1 MLTKINDR
9 LNRALSIIT
18 AVVLIA
24 MMLHVVTHALLRF
37 LFSSPIYGTN
47 EMVQYWYLPLVALL
61 GIPAAQLQKQ
71 HITVTLATGRMNYW
85 NAAIFKIAAALVG
98 AVVSVLWAW
107 FGFEEALHRMSIGA
121 TAGVTDVTIWPVYF
135 LVPLTFIILAALYV
149 VEMIA
154 VRHAEDPEAP
164 LVDETA
170 DEIETA
176 ARP

>member
-18 AVVLIA
+18 AVVLIV
-24 MMLHVVTHALLRF
+24 MMLHVVAHAVLRF

-71 HITVTLATGRMNYW
+71 HITVTLVTGRMNFW
-85 NAAIFKIAAALVG
+85 NAAIFKITAALLG
-98 AVVSVLWAW
+98 AGVSLLWAW

-135 LVPLTFIILAALYV
+135 LVPLTFLLLAALYV

-154 VRHAEDPEAP
+154 VRHADDPEEP
-164 LVDETA
+164 LVSETA
-170 DEIETA
+170 DEVETSSI
-176 ARP
+176 

>member
-9 LNRALSIIT
+9 LNRTLSAIT
-18 AVVLIA
+18 AVVLIV
-24 MMLHVVTHALLRF
+24 MMLHVVAHAVLRF

-71 HITVTLATGRMNYW
+71 HITVTLATGQMNFW
-85 NAAIFKIAAALVG
+85 NAAIYKMFAALLG
-98 AVVSVLWAW
+98 FGVSLLWAW

-135 LVPLTFIILAALYV
+135 LVPLPFLLLAALYI
-149 VEMIA
+149 VELIPFRQA
-154 VRHAEDPEAP
+154 NDPEEP
-164 LVDETA
+164 LVSKTA
-170 DEIETA
+170 DDIETA
-176 ARP
+176 SK